1 MIVKPLKNKSGAEG
15 VLVGIS
21 QMDLFRLRQEGMCQI
36 DIRSLLTGLCSIV
49 LVYGETEAQI
59 MAIVEPNSTPVI
71 VRGN

>member
-21 QMDLFRLRQEGMCQI
+21 QMDLFRLRQGGMCQI
-36 DIRSLLTGLCSIV
+36 DIRSLLTGLSSIV

-59 MAIVEPNSTPVI
+59 MAIVEPNPTPVI